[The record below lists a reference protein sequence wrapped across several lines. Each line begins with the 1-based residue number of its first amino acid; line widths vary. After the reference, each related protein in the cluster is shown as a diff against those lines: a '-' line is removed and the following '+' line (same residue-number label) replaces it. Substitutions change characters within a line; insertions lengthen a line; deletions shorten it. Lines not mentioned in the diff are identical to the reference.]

1 VISVAGVRGTESA
14 ASEGIGTALD
24 CRPLYRAL
32 ASSVTVITACGAS
45 GPQGMTASSV
55 TAVSMEPPLM
65 ALTFAPGSQ
74 TLAAVRLTGRF
85 AINVLGENQQA
96 ISTRFAGQRPSWA
109 RFAGV
114 DLGDDELPVITDA
127 AAVAVCTLEWERGC
141 GDRVLVVGRVQRA
154 EVNGR
159 APLLWHR
166 SSYHGLHPAPEHGGR
181 P

>member
-1 VISVAGVRGTESA
+1 MTGLAGARSTGSAQEGTRP
-14 ASEGIGTALD
+14 ALD

-45 GPQGMTASSV
+45 EPLGMTASSV

-65 ALTFAPGSQ
+65 AVTFGPGSR
-74 TLAAVRLTGRF
+74 TLTAVRLTGRF

-96 ISTRFAGQRPSWA
+96 VSARFAGQRPSWA

-114 DLGDDELPVITDA
+114 DLCDDELPVLTDA
-127 AAVAVCTLEWERGC
+127 VAVAVCTLEWERGC

-154 EVNGR
+154 EVSGR

-166 SSYHGLHPAPEHGGR
+166 SSYHGLHPLAEHGGR
-181 P
+181 